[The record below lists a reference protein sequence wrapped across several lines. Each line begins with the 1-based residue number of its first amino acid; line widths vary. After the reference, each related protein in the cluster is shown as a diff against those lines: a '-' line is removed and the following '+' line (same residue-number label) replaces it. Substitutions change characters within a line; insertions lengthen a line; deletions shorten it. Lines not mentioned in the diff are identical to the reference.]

1 MNTEE
6 IREDEWMNEIFKT
19 DNSNKRIIDLVNEKL
34 EERNII
40 EHWETFSHKIIE
52 SWTNLSL
59 K

>member
-1 MNTEE
+1 
-6 IREDEWMNEIFKT
+6 MNEIFKT
-19 DNSNKRIIDLVNEKL
+19 DNQNKRIIDLVNEKL

-40 EHWETFSHKIIE
+40 EHWETFSHRIIE